1 MGVKSL
7 AVIHSNEET
16 SCNIVASPWLIG
28 LLLIWVVCGLG
39 EHFNSVAN
47 IDGERKEGDRDL
59 N

>member
-16 SCNIVASPWLIG
+16 SCNTSSSLWLIG
-28 LLLIWVVCGLG
+28 LLLIWVVCGFG

-47 IDGERKEGDRDL
+47 TDGERKEGDRDL